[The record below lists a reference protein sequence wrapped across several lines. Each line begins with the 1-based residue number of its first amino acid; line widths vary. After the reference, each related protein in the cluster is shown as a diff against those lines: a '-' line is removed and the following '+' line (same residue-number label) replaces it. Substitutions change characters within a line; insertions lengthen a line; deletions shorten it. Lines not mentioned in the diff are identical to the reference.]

1 MLHHPFPVRRP
12 LGALIKKHQRFI
24 AKSDDSV
31 LFQPYTECMRRLRAI
46 GYLEPVWVIAQ
57 VPKHSWQ
64 QERKRERK
72 RKQRPRQNLWEDN
85 DVDNKVLLKADTIK
99 PHTNVSKVISKCLKV
114 SQRERIIHDIVYNYI
129 ILYVCQR

>member
-1 MLHHPFPVRRP
+1 MLHHPFPVRHP
-12 LGALIKKHQRFI
+12 LGALIKKHQHFI

-31 LFQPYTECMRRLRAI
+31 LFQPYTERMRRLRAL
-46 GYLEPVWVIAQ
+46 GYLEPVRVIAQ

-72 RKQRPRQNLWEDN
+72 RKQRARQIFWKDS
-85 DVDNKVLLKADTIK
+85 DVDNKVLLKAETIK
-99 PHTNVSKVISKCLKV
+99 PHINVFKVISKCLKV
-114 SQRERIIHDIVYNYI
+114 SQREWIIHDIVYNYI